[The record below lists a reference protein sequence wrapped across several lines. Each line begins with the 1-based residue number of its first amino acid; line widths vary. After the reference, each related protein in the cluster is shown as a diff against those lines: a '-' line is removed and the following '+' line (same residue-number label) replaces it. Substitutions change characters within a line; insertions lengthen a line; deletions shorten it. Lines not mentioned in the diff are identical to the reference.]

1 MDGRGEGSG
10 VTRSAGKSNT
20 AIGVDLG
27 GTKVLTGIVDA
38 DGVVRA
44 SLRQSSA
51 VGDFDAAVEEIVG
64 TVAACR
70 AAAPDTA
77 PVALGIGVAGQV
89 ERETGVVRFAP
100 NLGWRDVPL
109 GARLGERLGVP
120 VYVTNDVRAATWG
133 EWMHGAGAGVRDLVV
148 LFVGTGIGGGVV
160 VDGRMLEGATN
171 AAGELGHQTLV
182 SGGRTC
188 RCGNPGCFEAYVGG
202 WAIAERAADAIAADA
217 AGGRA
222 LVERAGSAS
231 SVTAATVTAAA
242 EQGDALAVRLVDDT
256 VEYLASALVGIVNG
270 FNPARLVLGGGV
282 IDHNPSF
289 VLRVRPI
296 VRQRALSAAT
306 RRLEIVQARL
316 AGQAGVVGAAAVA
329 LHGVEGG

>member
-1 MDGRGEGSG
+1 M
-10 VTRSAGKSNT
+10 TRSAGKSIT
-20 AIGVDLG
+20 TIGVDLG

-38 DGVVRA
+38 EGVVRA
-44 SLRQSSA
+44 SQRQSTA
-51 VGDFDAAVEEIVG
+51 VGDLEAAVEEIVE
-64 TVAACR
+64 TVSMCR
-70 AAAPDTA
+70 AAAADET

-109 GARLGERLGVP
+109 GARLKERLGVP

-133 EWMHGAGAGVRDLVV
+133 EWMHGAGVGTRDLVV

-160 VDGRMLEGATN
+160 VDGHLLEGATN

-182 SGGRTC
+182 AGGRMC

-202 WAIAERAADAIAADA
+202 WGIAERATEAIAADP

-231 SVTAATVTAAA
+231 VTAATVMAVAG
-242 EQGDALAVRLVDDT
+242 QGDALAVRLVDDT

-282 IDHNPSF
+282 IEHNPWF
-289 VLRVRPI
+289 VERVRPI
-296 VRQRALSAAT
+296 VAQRGLSAAT
-306 RRLEIVQARL
+306 RQLEIVRARL
-316 AGQAGVVGAAAVA
+316 AGNAGIVGAAAVA
-329 LHGVEGG
+329 LHGVRQGG